1 MDKKNM
7 DHQFSIEMNSSE
19 YIRLNS
25 LNGRRTNIQGS
36 LGELK
41 EINLVE
47 GVFLEIKGKYGVLS
61 VDVDEEELRRLLQ
74 KEMK

>member
-1 MDKKNM
+1 MDKKNV
-7 DHQFSIEMNSSE
+7 DPQFSIEMISSE

-25 LNGRRTNIQGS
+25 LNGRRTHIQGS

-47 GVFLEIKGKYGVLS
+47 GVFLEIKGKYGILS
-61 VDVDEEELRRLLQ
+61 VDVDEEDLKKLLE
-74 KEMK
+74 KEVK

>member
-1 MDKKNM
+1 M

>member
-61 VDVDEEELRRLLQ
+61 VDVDEEELKRLLQ